1 MKQNDLVSFVNI
13 WQAWLWNID
22 VNVQNHV
29 GMNDESNKKSFSAII
44 PRTKKLDLQYTKLLL
59 LQYDKTTVV
68 TAKTKWNLILYLFLF
83 SFFFNSFS
91 KKKNRLVIIYK
102 FIINKK
108 IFYNNNLEFQLPWQR
123 SLNVKN

>member
-1 MKQNDLVSFVNI
+1 M
-13 WQAWLWNID
+13 
-22 VNVQNHV
+22 
-29 GMNDESNKKSFSAII
+29 
-44 PRTKKLDLQYTKLLL
+44 LLL

-83 SFFFNSFS
+83 SFFLNSFS

-108 IFYNNNLEFQLPWQR
+108 IFYNNKLEFQLPWQR